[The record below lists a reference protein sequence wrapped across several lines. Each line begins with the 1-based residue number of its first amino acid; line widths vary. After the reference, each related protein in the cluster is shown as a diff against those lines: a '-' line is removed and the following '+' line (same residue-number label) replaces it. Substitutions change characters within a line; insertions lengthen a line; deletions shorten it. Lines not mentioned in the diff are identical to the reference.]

1 MMLILLAMYV
11 IICLSLFDMFH
22 YRICRLF
29 DLFVIIMSQ
38 IMPAV
43 FHQDHELIQML
54 EQVETH
60 HDGTETTKSIL
71 VPYYTLQYNPQEKI
85 ILYEAILPHLSMIDS
100 LKKDK
105 GTNSLTIK
113 IASNVAHINRV
124 KLLILLFWTDF
135 NLIFA
140 ILVSILHNSLMVV
153 GKYLLDT
160 WLIKILTFK

>member
-1 MMLILLAMYV
+1 
-11 IICLSLFDMFH
+11 
-22 YRICRLF
+22 
-29 DLFVIIMSQ
+29 
-38 IMPAV
+38 MPAV

-100 LKKDK
+100 MKRDK
-105 GTNSLTIK
+105 ATNSLTIK